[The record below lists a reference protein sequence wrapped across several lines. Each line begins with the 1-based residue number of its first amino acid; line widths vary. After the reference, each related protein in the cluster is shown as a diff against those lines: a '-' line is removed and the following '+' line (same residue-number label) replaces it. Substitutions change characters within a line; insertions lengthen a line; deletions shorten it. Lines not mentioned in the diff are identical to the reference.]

1 MKLKFYFKKHPTL
14 ITILLKLHKIKMGC
28 SYFIEKL
35 IVGKIQKEEMIKN
48 KDWTV
53 DRLEMFG
60 IIKLETDK
68 RSK

>member
-1 MKLKFYFKKHPTL
+1 
-14 ITILLKLHKIKMGC
+14 MGC

-48 KDWTV
+48 RDWTV

-60 IIKLETDK
+60 IIKLETDE